1 MQLLWAEEIELLE
14 FQTETKDQ
22 EEIKMDSLI

>member
-14 FQTETKDQ
+14 FPTETKDQ
-22 EEIKMDSLI
+22 AEIKMDSLI